1 MNEQLSLNGD
11 SSTQTQMPI
20 HSENT
25 HVTDIEMQPIH
36 IDDKSHSSTHSDS
49 RDRSPSLFRPYVSH
63 VPSSVPNSRNSSYD
77 IIERNLLPD
86 NLCERASRPVQRG
99 FRRTQ
104 SKSVP
109 RANQLARDQEKP
121 NSKNSKPGTS
131 TQRPIQA
138 ESRDSATLKSDKD
151 DKNKQS
157 ESPPRHVNDNTH
169 NG

>member
-1 MNEQLSLNGD
+1 M
-11 SSTQTQMPI
+11 
-20 HSENT
+20 
-25 HVTDIEMQPIH
+25 
-36 IDDKSHSSTHSDS
+36 
-49 RDRSPSLFRPYVSH
+49 
-63 VPSSVPNSRNSSYD
+63 PNSRNSSYD

-151 DKNKQS
+151 AKNKQS

-169 NG
+169 NGLIASTGEGDIKVFSFELPRPSYKAYK